1 MSHEPS
7 HAHRVEVIDVT
18 LRLGGTTIVDAFE
31 LTVAG
36 GSFVGLIGPNGS
48 GKSTVLRSLYG
59 ALRPSSVAVLIDDQT
74 IDELPQRTI
83 AQLVA
88 AVPQEQPGDLAIT
101 ARHVIELSRIP
112 HRRRWATWTAQD
124 ESMIMSAARGFDI
137 GHLLERPLAT
147 LSGGERQRV
156 LIARAV
162 AQECGVLLL
171 DEPTNHLDIRNQLL
185 LLEQVSSLG
194 RAVIA
199 ALHDLQLAARFCT
212 HLVALSAGKVV
223 ASGPTSSVL
232 TPTMIAEVFG
242 VVARCDI
249 DPDTGR
255 PSVTIVDPV
264 AGWER

>member
-1 MSHEPS
+1 MSHET
-7 HAHRVEVIDVT
+7 HAHRVEVTDVT
-18 LRLGGTTIVDAFE
+18 LRLGGATIVDAFE
-31 LTVAG
+31 LSVAA

-59 ALRPSSVAVLIDDQT
+59 ALRPSSGAVLIDDQT
-74 IDELPQRTI
+74 LDDLPQRTI

-112 HRRRWATWTAQD
+112 HRRRWATWSAQD
-124 ESMIMSAARGFDI
+124 ESIIMSAAERFDV

-162 AQECGVLLL
+162 AQECGALLL

-194 RAVIA
+194 CTVIA

-212 HLVALSAGKVV
+212 HLVALSAGHVV
-223 ASGPTSSVL
+223 ASGPTGSVL
-232 TPTMIAEVFG
+232 NPTTIAQVFG
-242 VVARCDI
+242 VVARCNVDS
-249 DPDTGR
+249 DTGR
-255 PSVTIVDPV
+255 ASVTIVEPV
-264 AGWER
+264 MDWER